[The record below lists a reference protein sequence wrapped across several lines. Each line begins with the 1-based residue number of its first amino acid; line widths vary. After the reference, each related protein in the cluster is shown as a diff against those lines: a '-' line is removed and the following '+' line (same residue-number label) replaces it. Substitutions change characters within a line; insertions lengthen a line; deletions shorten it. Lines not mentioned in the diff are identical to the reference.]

1 MCCLDG
7 QEFAGEIRQDKVK
20 DTGSLGGIS
29 MTRANLNRYAVCMP
43 VSQDTKADTVLVTK
57 ELDRFHFQCCM
68 KKSCGEAI
76 VALSAFGLAI
86 EPCVELHQKCRA
98 RSWSFPIQLKI

>member
-1 MCCLDG
+1 
-7 QEFAGEIRQDKVK
+7 
-20 DTGSLGGIS
+20 